1 MTKELIAA
9 YSAASVGLSTAIGF
23 LKPKGTPSRSAVN
36 DMIVVL
42 EAHLETA
49 LKNFNTA
56 VLPDTFTCAGCK
68 DILDADE
75 TAAADYPGVYA
86 KAKAHFGGDVCCACT
101 EELTFCE
108 GCGDVAARDELD
120 GDGYCP
126 DCAYEEAEGDRLEAA
141 HTSFHGAQ
149 R

>member
-1 MTKELIAA
+1 MSKRQITDLVVTLK
-9 YSAASVGLSTAIGF
+9 AS
-23 LKPKGTPSRSAVN
+23 R
-36 DMIVVL
+36 
-42 EAHLETA
+42 ETA
-49 LKNFNTA
+49 LDKFNSA

-120 GDGYCP
+120 GDGYCQL
-126 DCAYEEAEGDRLEAA
+126 CAYENAEGDRLEAA